1 MNTESV
7 IERVQD
13 LMSTPVNEEMVFL
26 NPASDNYVAIDAVG
40 RRIWEVLEHPV
51 RFGDL
56 VDFVAAEFDGG
67 RQQIEGDIAE
77 FVSELQR
84 EGMVRVVEQHTS

>member
-1 MNTESV
+1 MDTESV
-7 IERVQD
+7 IARVPD

-26 NPASDNYVAIDAVG
+26 NPANDNYVAIDAIG

-56 VDFVAAEFDGG
+56 VDSLVAEFDGG
-67 RQQIEGDIAE
+67 RQQIEGDTAV
-77 FVSELQR
+77 FVAELQR
-84 EGMVRVVEQHTS
+84 EGMVRVVEQQSG